1 MYCDI
6 VESFMN
12 IISTKFNGLKIIKLK
27 YFRDIRGYNL
37 KIFEV
42 ENKLKFNC
50 YESYISQSVKGG
62 VRGLH
67 GQKGKF
73 SQSKLIFCLKG
84 SFLDVAID
92 IRKKSKTFGKIFKKK
107 IIDHDGIA
115 LLIPKGFLHGI
126 ISLKKNTIIINYN
139 SNRYNRKK
147 ELGVNIKSL
156 GLKLPKMK
164 LHMSEKDKKLKSLK
178 EFLKIIK

>member
-6 VESFMN
+6 VEYFMN

-92 IRKKSKTFGKIFKKK
+92 IRKK
-107 IIDHDGIA
+107 
-115 LLIPKGFLHGI
+115 
-126 ISLKKNTIIINYN
+126 
-139 SNRYNRKK
+139 
-147 ELGVNIKSL
+147 
-156 GLKLPKMK
+156 
-164 LHMSEKDKKLKSLK
+164 
-178 EFLKIIK
+178 